1 MVRKRETDRA
11 SLPRVTPLADMQE
24 DVTPDR
30 VADLHSRGEIDLV
43 DVREPYEHEAGRIA
57 GARHIELARLSGQAG
72 SLDPERPVVFYCRSG
87 ARSAVATQA
96 FRASGFQ
103 AFNMSGG
110 LLAWARQGL
119 PLEPD
124 GGSVADH

>member
-1 MVRKRETDRA
+1 MT
-11 SLPRVTPLADMQE
+11 LADLQE
-24 DVTPDR
+24 DVEPER
-30 VADLHSRGEIDLV
+30 VADLHSRGEIELV

-57 GARHIELARLSGQAG
+57 GARHIELTRLSQEAG
-72 SLDPERPVVFYCRSG
+72 SLDPQRPVVFYCRSG

-103 AFNMSGG
+103 AYNMSGG
-110 LLAWARQGL
+110 LLAWDRRGL

>member
-1 MVRKRETDRA
+1 MA
-11 SLPRVTPLADMQE
+11 SLADLQE
-24 DVTPDR
+24 DVAPDR
-30 VADLHSRGEIDLV
+30 VAELHSSGEIDLV
-43 DVREPYEHEAGRIA
+43 DVREPYEHDAGRIG
-57 GARHIELARLSGQAG
+57 GARHIELARLSQEAG
-72 SLDPERPVVFYCRSG
+72 SLDPRRPVVFYCRSG

-110 LLAWARQGL
+110 LLEWERKGL
-119 PLEPD
+119 PLEPE

>member
-1 MVRKRETDRA
+1 MGV
-11 SLPRVTPLADMQE
+11 SPLADLQE
-24 DVTPDR
+24 DVAPDR
-30 VADLHSRGEIDLV
+30 VAELHSSGEIQLV
-43 DVREPYEHEAGRIA
+43 DVREPYEREAGRIA
-57 GARHIELARLSGQAG
+57 GSRHIGLSRLSEEAG

-87 ARSAVATQA
+87 SRSALATQA
-96 FRASGFQ
+96 FRASGYR

-110 LLAWARQGL
+110 LLAWERKGL

>member
-1 MVRKRETDRA
+1 M
-11 SLPRVTPLADMQE
+11 
-24 DVTPDR
+24 
-30 VADLHSRGEIDLV
+30 
-43 DVREPYEHEAGRIA
+43 
-57 GARHIELARLSGQAG
+57 
-72 SLDPERPVVFYCRSG
+72 
-87 ARSAVATQA
+87 ATQA

-110 LLAWARQGL
+110 LLAWAEKGL

>member
-1 MVRKRETDRA
+1 MGRA
-11 SLPRVTPLADMQE
+11 SLLCVTALADLQE
-24 DVTPDR
+24 DVPPDR
-30 VADLHSRGEIDLV
+30 VAELHSRGEIDLV

-57 GARHIELARLSGQAG
+57 GARHIEFARLSQEAG
-72 SLDPERPVVFYCRSG
+72 SLDAERPVVFYCRSG
-87 ARSAVATQA
+87 GRSAVATQA

-110 LLAWARQGL
+110 LLAWEKQGL